1 MSGSV
6 YDDVFFVKKEIRMD
20 CLFCSIQEISN
31 PSNPEDEIIDESE
44 SFYAK
49 AALGH
54 FVFGYTLIISK
65 EHFPS
70 YAYVLEHLFPE
81 LESFMDHVLDKLH
94 NICPHPI
101 NIMEHGAIS
110 RCQRG
115 GSCID
120 HAHLHLMPLAADLY
134 PILSERFSF
143 GELESLSEVR
153 RFKDAQVPYLYY
165 QREDLRSHAVGLSQ
179 DVPSQL
185 LRRIACQALGTPE
198 LWDWRNAPLR
208 DDIRR
213 FTSEYKGFI
222 APVPKGIG
230 HEGQQYQRRNGTHG

>member
-1 MSGSV
+1 V
-6 YDDVFFVKKEIRMD
+6 I
-20 CLFCSIQEISN
+20 CLFCSIQDISN
-31 PSNPEDEIIDESE
+31 PSNPEDEIFDESE
-44 SFYAK
+44 NFYAK

-70 YAYVLEHLFPE
+70 FAYVPEHLFPE
-81 LESFMDHVLDKLH
+81 LEAFRNNVLDKLH
-94 NICPHPI
+94 HICEHPI
-101 NIMEHGAIS
+101 TIMEHGALN

-143 GELESLSEVR
+143 VELGSSSGVQ

-165 QREDLRSHAVGLSQ
+165 QREELRSYGVGLSQ

-198 LWDWRNAPLR
+198 LWDWRNQPLR
-208 DDIRR
+208 DVIQR
-213 FTSEYKGFI
+213 FTGEYKRL
-222 APVPKGIG
+222 AVAAPKGSRSSSSLPT
-230 HEGQQYQRRNGTHG
+230 HLYTNGTDG

>member
-1 MSGSV
+1 
-6 YDDVFFVKKEIRMD
+6 MD

-44 SFYAK
+44 NFYAK

-70 YAYVLEHLFPE
+70 FAYVPEHLFPE
-81 LESFMDHVLDKLH
+81 LEAFRDTVLDKLH
-94 NICPHPI
+94 HICQHPI
-101 NIMEHGAIS
+101 TTMEHGAIS
-110 RCQRG
+110 RCRRG
-115 GSCID
+115 GACID

-134 PILSERFSF
+134 PILSVGFSF
-143 GELESLSEVR
+143 GDLGSISGVR
-153 RFKDAQVPYLYY
+153 RFKDVQIPYLYY
-165 QREDLRSHAVGLSQ
+165 QGEGLRSYGVGLSQ

-198 LWDWRNAPLR
+198 LWDWRDRPLR
-208 DDIRR
+208 DVIQR
-213 FTSEYKGFI
+213 FTGQYMRL
-222 APVPKGIG
+222 AVAAPKGSRSSSSLPTHG
-230 HEGQQYQRRNGTHG
+230 YRNGTDG

>member
-1 MSGSV
+1 
-6 YDDVFFVKKEIRMD
+6 MD
-20 CLFCSIQEISN
+20 CLFCSIPDMSN

-44 SFYAK
+44 NFYAK

-65 EHFPS
+65 EHFLS
-70 YAYVLEHLFPE
+70 YAYVPEDLFPE
-81 LESFMDHVLDKLH
+81 LEAFRDNVLEKLH

-101 NIMEHGAIS
+101 TILEHGAIN

-120 HAHLHLMPLAADLY
+120 HAHLHLMPLAPDLY

-143 GELESLSEVR
+143 DELESISELR
-153 RFKDAQVPYLYY
+153 RFKDEQISYLYY
-165 QREDLRSHAVGLSQ
+165 QREGHRSHAVQLSQ

-185 LRRIACQALGTPE
+185 LRQIACQALGEPE
-198 LWDWRNAPLR
+198 LWDWRATPLR
-208 DDIRR
+208 EPLQR
-213 FTSEYKGFI
+213 FKSEYQHL
-222 APVPKGIG
+222 AVAAPKGS
-230 HEGQQYQRRNGTHG
+230 RT